1 MHVIGIHYQKS
12 VWRKKCKVKHKTV
25 PTTNQKC
32 FSTASMEDKE
42 IALHNTA
49 AKYAMCV
56 LAYLVAFRFKS
67 NNALMSQKIPRVSVK
82 LHRG

>member
-1 MHVIGIHYQKS
+1 MHVTGIHYPKS

-49 AKYAMCV
+49 AKCVMCV
-56 LAYLVAFRFKS
+56 LAYLVTFRFKS
-67 NNALMSQKIPRVSVK
+67 NDALMLQKFPRVPVK
-82 LHRG
+82 IHRG